1 MKHQIWSQKLNL
13 ESVGEVEVLCNCC
26 RVFKVEHELKVGG
39 IVADK
44 VYRDDLLVSNVIVVA
59 IVEDLCRDKLRNGE
73 SNFSFEKHSMGVLWL
88 VCGFGLEGGPLDL
101 GVEGKS

>member
-1 MKHQIWSQKLNL
+1 MKQQIGSRKLNS
-13 ESVGEVEVLCNCC
+13 ESVREVEVFCNGCWI
-26 RVFKVEHELKVGG
+26 FKVEHELKVGG

-59 IVEDLCRDKLRNGE
+59 IVEDLCIDKLRNGE
-73 SNFSFEKHSMGVLWL
+73 SNFFFEKHSTGVLWL